1 MLKRLRT
8 AHPILYCILSE
19 VLFLGS
25 MVLFSLLATIGLA
38 AAGADFDTMDGYLL
52 GSVQEAV
59 GLAVALL
66 LLARTGRLD
75 LLHRRGCGFLN
86 GMLVG
91 MYPLFFIGYTT
102 VGTLA
107 FDRPDTP
114 LLPLPRILTFM
125 LNMILVGVA
134 EELVFRGIIAQT
146 LLERYGT
153 ARAGV
158 WKACLVSGVLFGAAH
173 LSNLLGSAPFGVLMQ
188 CVFAASLGVMLAAIY
203 FRTGNLWVTVFLH
216 SAMDIAAMLIGGR
229 HHQRGRERERLRC
242 LAAAFGGGVPDPHRV
257 SATQKE
263 AAGGA
268 AVLGRHCK
276 KLRLADKNLLAI
288 CRAIW
293 YTVSVTVARGW
304 EYARFWENRFPPLC
318 HRQINY
324 LKEVLYYE

>member
-25 MVLFSLLATIGLA
+25 MVVFSLLATIVLA
-38 AAGADFDTMDGYLL
+38 AAGADFDTMDGYLF

-66 LLARTGRLD
+66 LLTRTGRLD
-75 LLHRRGCGFLN
+75 LLRRRGCGFLN
-86 GMLVG
+86 GLLVG
-91 MYPLFFIGYTT
+91 MYPLFFIGYTFF
-102 VGTLA
+102 GTLA
-107 FDRPDTP
+107 FGRPDTP
-114 LLPLPRILTFM
+114 LLPLPR
-125 LNMILVGVA
+125 ILVGVA

-216 SAMDIAAMLIGGR
+216 SAMDIAAMLIGGLY
-229 HHQRGRERERLRC
+229 GTTSVAESVSGYDASRL
-242 LAAAFGGGVPDPHRV
+242 LSV
-257 SATQKE
+257 
-263 AAGGA
+263 
-268 AVLGRHCK
+268 AVYLIPTVFLLRKK
-276 KLRLADKNLLAI
+276 KLPEVQLYWGGIVKN
-288 CRAIW
+288 
-293 YTVSVTVARGW
+293 
-304 EYARFWENRFPPLC
+304 
-318 HRQINY
+318 
-324 LKEVLYYE
+324 

>member
-8 AHPILYCILSE
+8 AHPLVFCVLAEVVFLASLFVTDLIFTIVLVLFRADFSALDTYLYSTLQE
-19 VLFLGS
+19 LVGALVAVLFLVRTDRAG
-25 MVLFSLLATIGLA
+25 LL
-38 AAGADFDTMDGYLL
+38 
-52 GSVQEAV
+52 
-59 GLAVALL
+59 
-66 LLARTGRLD
+66 R
-75 LLHRRGCGFLN
+75 RRGSGFFN
-86 GMLVG
+86 GLLVG

-203 FRTGNLWVTVFLH
+203 FRTGNVWVTVFLH
-216 SAMDIAAMLIGGR
+216 SAMDIAAMLIGGLY
-229 HHQRGRERERLRC
+229 GTTSVAESVSGYDASRL
-242 LAAAFGGGVPDPHRV
+242 V
-257 SATQKE
+257 SV
-263 AAGGA
+263 
-268 AVLGRHCK
+268 AVYLIPTVFLLRKK
-276 KLRLADKNLLAI
+276 KLPEVQLFWGGIVKN
-288 CRAIW
+288 
-293 YTVSVTVARGW
+293 
-304 EYARFWENRFPPLC
+304 
-318 HRQINY
+318 
-324 LKEVLYYE
+324 

>member
-25 MVLFSLLATIGLA
+25 MVVFSLLATIVLA
-38 AAGADFDTMDGYLL
+38 AAGADFDTMDGYLF

-66 LLARTGRLD
+66 LLTRTGRLD
-75 LLHRRGCGFLN
+75 LLRRRGCGFLN
-86 GMLVG
+86 GLLVG
-91 MYPLFFIGYTT
+91 MYPLFFIGYTFF
-102 VGTLA
+102 GTLA
-107 FDRPDTP
+107 FGRPDTP
-114 LLPLPRILTFM
+114 LLPLPRILTFL

-153 ARAGV
+153 ARAGA
-158 WKACLVSGVLFGAAH
+158 WKACLVSGALFGAFWRADAVRVCGFAGRDAGRHLLPHRQFVGNGVPAQRHGHCRHAH
-173 LSNLLGSAPFGVLMQ
+173 RRV
-188 CVFAASLGVMLAAIY
+188 V
-203 FRTGNLWVTVFLH
+203 
-216 SAMDIAAMLIGGR
+216 R
-229 HHQRGRERERLRC
+229 HHQRGRERKRLRC
-242 LAAAFGGGVPDPHRV
+242 FAAAVGGGVPDPHRV
-257 SATQKE
+257 SAAQKE

-288 CRAIW
+288 CCAIW

>member
-25 MVLFSLLATIGLA
+25 MVVFSLLATIVLA
-38 AAGADFDTMDGYLL
+38 VAGADFDTMDGYLL

-66 LLARTGRLD
+66 LLACTGRLD

-91 MYPLFFIGYTT
+91 MYPLFFIGYTV

-107 FDRPDTP
+107 FGHPDTP

-146 LLERYGT
+146 LLEQYDR
-153 ARAGV
+153 
-158 WKACLVSGVLFGAAH
+158 FGALWRADAVRVCGFAGRDAGRYLLPHRQFVGDGVPAQCHGHCLYAH
-173 LSNLLGSAPFGVLMQ
+173 RRAV
-188 CVFAASLGVMLAAIY
+188 
-203 FRTGNLWVTVFLH
+203 
-216 SAMDIAAMLIGGR
+216 R
-229 HHQRGRERERLRC
+229 HHQRGRERKRLRC
-242 LAAAFGGGVPDPHRV
+242 LAAVVGGGVPDPHPV
-257 SATQKE
+257 SAAQKE

-288 CRAIW
+288 CCAIW

>member
-59 GLAVALL
+59 GLVVALL

-75 LLHRRGCGFLN
+75 LLHRRGCDFLN

-146 LLERYGT
+146 LLEHFGT
-153 ARAGV
+153 SRAGV
-158 WKACLVSGVLFGAAH
+158 WKACLLSGVLFGAAH
-173 LSNLLGSAPFGVLMQ
+173 LTNILSSAPFGVLMQ
-188 CVFAASLGVMLAAIY
+188 CVFAASLGTLFAAIY

-216 SAMDIAAMLIGGR
+216 GAMDISSMLIGGLY
-229 HHQRGRERERLRC
+229 GTTTV
-242 LAAAFGGGVPDPHRV
+242 ADAV
-257 SATQKE
+257 SGYDASMLLSVLLYLIPT
-263 AAGGA
+263 
-268 AVLGRHCK
+268 AVLLRKK
-276 KLRLADKNLLAI
+276 KLPEVQLYWGGIVKN
-288 CRAIW
+288 
-293 YTVSVTVARGW
+293 
-304 EYARFWENRFPPLC
+304 
-318 HRQINY
+318 
-324 LKEVLYYE
+324 